1 MSKELSKIIDSK
13 ENKFMVNGEEVKL
26 TGSIVKNYLT
36 RGNAD
41 ISDQEVV
48 MFINLCKYQKLNP
61 FLNEAYI
68 VKFKGSPA
76 QNIVGKEAFMKRA
89 ESSEHYDGFKAGII
103 IERDG
108 EELDL
113 EGSYARPSDKLVGG
127 WAEVYRKDRKFPVVD
142 RVGFDEYDKG
152 HSTWKAM
159 PKTMI
164 RKVAL
169 VQALREA
176 FPDNLGGMYVEDEI
190 PEAQVVEPD
199 EKVEKEIKQNANKQ
213 EVKFDKT
220 KAVDVEPTKEEEPE
234 QMDMD
239 GTPFDEEGPDF

>member
-61 FLNEAYI
+61 FLNEAYL
-68 VKFKGSPA
+68 VKFKGAPA

-89 ESSEHYDGFKAGII
+89 EKNEQYDGFKAGII
-103 IERDG
+103 IERNG
-108 EELDL
+108 EYLEV
-113 EGSYARPSDKLVGG
+113 EGSFMLPDDKLIGG
-127 WAEVYRKDRKFPVVD
+127 WAEVHRKDRKFPIIAK
-142 RVGFDEYDKG
+142 VGLNEYNKKQ
-152 HSTWKAM
+152 STWNQI
-159 PKTMI
+159 PQTMI
-164 RKVAL
+164 RKTAI

-176 FPDNLGGMYVEDEI
+176 FPDNLGGMYVEEEI

-234 QMDMD
+234 QMDLE
-239 GTPFDEEGPDF
+239 GTPFEEEGPDF